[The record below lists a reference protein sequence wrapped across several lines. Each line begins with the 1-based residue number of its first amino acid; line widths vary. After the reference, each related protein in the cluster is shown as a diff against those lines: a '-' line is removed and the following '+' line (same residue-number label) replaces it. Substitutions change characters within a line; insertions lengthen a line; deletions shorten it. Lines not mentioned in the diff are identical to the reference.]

1 MRTAGV
7 AAATMAAAVVSLVW
21 LVDGSPMP
29 DAGAWAEAGVP
40 QASLLAGGDTLPILD
55 TEHRR
60 EARDVE
66 LRLGMAYEWG
76 TTVDRDFCAAVSHYR
91 RAGELGAAFGFVFA
105 SLLTGPSGGE
115 RDANCLRCVL

>member
-1 MRTAGV
+1 M
-7 AAATMAAAVVSLVW
+7 AAAIMAAAVFSLVW
-21 LVDGSPMP
+21 LVDKSPMP
-29 DAGAWAEAGVP
+29 DAGGWAEAGAGVR
-40 QASLLAGGDTLPILD
+40 QASLLAGGDTLPTLD
-55 TEHRR
+55 TQQRR

-76 TTVDRDFCAAVSHYR
+76 KTVDRDLCAAVSHYR

-115 RDANCLRCVL
+115 RDANCFCCVL